1 MGRKE
6 SSPRLTLGRAPLAA
20 GGEVELGA
28 EKGASTFPPQ
38 ERLWRLVSFFFKISA
53 WRGNCRLQA
62 GTLLP
67 SPPGA
72 QPNASLPGRG
82 LSVRAWA
89 VLPGPLHHSTEERG
103 EYSNRPKANSSMCP
117 GQRQGR
123 ISVQV
128 LRNETTVRE
137 MTRDWVK
144 AGEQKGGNYK
154 LRSEKRNG
162 LLASIVKKFLSH
174 TK

>member
-1 MGRKE
+1 MSISLTRWKRKRGGVVGRKE

-20 GGEVELGA
+20 GEEVELGA

-72 QPNASLPGRG
+72 QPNASLSGRG
-82 LSVRAWA
+82 LSIPGMGRAARTTAPDYWRAWG
-89 VLPGPLHHSTEERG
+89 VFQPT
-103 EYSNRPKANSSMCP
+103 K
-117 GQRQGR
+117 GQQQH
-123 ISVQV
+123 VPWP
-128 LRNETTVRE
+128 T
-137 MTRDWVK
+137 
-144 AGEQKGGNYK
+144 
-154 LRSEKRNG
+154 KR
-162 LLASIVKKFLSH
+162 KD
-174 TK
+174 